1 MLLFRPVLAAA
12 LSLLLN
18 VTAASA
24 APEEAVRLDFV
35 NADVEA
41 VVKAVGEMTGRT
53 FVVDPRVKGT
63 INVVSGKP
71 IPKSLAFPML
81 QSALRA
87 QGFVTVE
94 GAGFT
99 KIVPE
104 ADGKTNPMPVIG
116 TGTATARG
124 DQLVTQVYTL
134 KNESASQLVNVLR
147 PLITAEQHN
156 RRLPVDEFADHH
168 RLCGQSPA
176 YRAHPRVDRSGRRHR
191 AAHRPGQAC
200 VRCRPGADA
209 QQAAGR
215 DRVDHPDRGKRADP
229 AADDHG
235 RSPDQQH
242 PAALGESGARAAG

>member
-1 MLLFRPVLAAA
+1 MPRFRTVLAAA

-18 VTAASA
+18 VTTASA
-24 APEEAVRLDFV
+24 AAATMEEAVRLDFV

-94 GAGFT
+94 GVGFT

-116 TGTATARG
+116 TGATTARG

-147 PLITAEQHN
+147 PLITPNNTIAAYPSTN
-156 RRLPVDEFADHH
+156 SLIITDYADNLRRI
-168 RLCGQSPA
+168 
-176 YRAHPRVDRSGRRHR
+176 
-191 AAHRPGQAC
+191 
-200 VRCRPGADA
+200 
-209 QQAAGR
+209 
-215 DRVDHPDRGKRADP
+215 
-229 AADDHG
+229 
-235 RSPDQQH
+235 
-242 PAALGESGARAAG
+242 